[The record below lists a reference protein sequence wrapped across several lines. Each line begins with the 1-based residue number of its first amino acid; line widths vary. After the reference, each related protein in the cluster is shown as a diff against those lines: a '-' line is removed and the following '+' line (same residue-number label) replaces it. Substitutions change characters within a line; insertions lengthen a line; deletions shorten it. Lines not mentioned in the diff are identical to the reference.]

1 MSIYLLIFI
10 FIYFFLTSII
20 FNKKPKVI
28 FILSGVILIL
38 CATFRSS
45 YINMDTD
52 TYINYYNTVP
62 SFKYLFQYNNYYF
75 EKGYVFLNML
85 ISSLGLNYR
94 FFLLIIATIS
104 LSFVLVTI
112 YRYATYPFLIL
123 FIYFT
128 NFYFLN
134 ELLIMRT
141 GIAFSIIF
149 FALKYLKDNKKKYI
163 LFVII
168 ASLFHR
174 IALIALLPIIFM
186 KLNIISKKKFILI
199 SIIAAFFL
207 GRIEIIT
214 FIINNFKSVLPLKIL
229 YYFIN
234 YEYTESSYRRLFLF
248 LPIFLYF
255 LKNFNKYKNNNLFEE
270 SMIFFYIS
278 IVTKLLF
285 IKHEALD
292 RISHLFLMGILFL
305 PDIYLKSLKNKE
317 NRFFLKI
324 GITVFFGLLLM
335 WYLRGDNVITI
346 IL

>member
-186 KLNIISKKKFILI
+186 KLNIIGKKKFILI

-270 SMIFFYIS
+270 S
-278 IVTKLLF
+278 
-285 IKHEALD
+285 
-292 RISHLFLMGILFL
+292 
-305 PDIYLKSLKNKE
+305 IYS
-317 NRFFLKI
+317 
-324 GITVFFGLLLM
+324 
-335 WYLRGDNVITI
+335 YQI
-346 IL
+346 IIYKT

>member
-1 MSIYLLIFI
+1 MCIRDS
-10 FIYFFLTSII
+10 
-20 FNKKPKVI
+20 
-28 FILSGVILIL
+28 
-38 CATFRSS
+38 
-45 YINMDTD
+45 
-52 TYINYYNTVP
+52 YNTVP

-174 IALIALLPIIFM
+174 IALIACLL
-186 KLNIISKKKFILI
+186 
-199 SIIAAFFL
+199 
-207 GRIEIIT
+207 
-214 FIINNFKSVLPLKIL
+214 
-229 YYFIN
+229 
-234 YEYTESSYRRLFLF
+234 YTS
-248 LPIFLYF
+248 
-255 LKNFNKYKNNNLFEE
+255 
-270 SMIFFYIS
+270 
-278 IVTKLLF
+278 
-285 IKHEALD
+285 
-292 RISHLFLMGILFL
+292 
-305 PDIYLKSLKNKE
+305 
-317 NRFFLKI
+317 
-324 GITVFFGLLLM
+324 
-335 WYLRGDNVITI
+335 
-346 IL
+346 